1 MTLRKHRLDA
11 GMTQAE
17 LGAAVGLSQQAIA
30 HYENGRRKI
39 SGLVARGIIKALES
53 RGITVTLDEL
63 V

>member
-1 MTLRKHRLDA
+1 MTLRKHRLAA
-11 GMTQAE
+11 GMTQAG

-30 HYENGRRKI
+30 HYECGRRRI
-39 SGLVARGIIKALES
+39 SGVVARNIIRALEG